1 MSILFHKHRCLLLC
15 GFLIIT
21 TLAIYWPVLKHE
33 FVNYDDDKY
42 VTENRHIT
50 DGITRRSVIWVFTS
64 PHFHMWHPLTSLSHM
79 LDCQLFGLNPA
90 WHHLTSLLFHIAS
103 TLLLFG
109 ILKRMTG
116 AIWPSFFVAAA
127 FALHPLNVESVAWV
141 AERKNVL
148 SSFFWMLT
156 IAAYISYAKRPSMGR
171 LLVVVLIFA
180 LSTMTKPM
188 VVTLPFVLL
197 LLDYWPLGRL
207 QWQRQSKEQDYLHCE
222 SMQLNY
228 QGPSAWRLFAEKIPL
243 FILAAVLSAIT
254 FIVQQRGGVV
264 FKLDN
269 VPLKF
274 RMTNAF
280 NSYAIYIVK
289 MIWPSRL
296 AVFYPHPL
304 GKLSIWQVAAAVLLL
319 LAVSAGVICLARS
332 RKYLPVG
339 WLWYLGT
346 LVPVIGLVQVGA
358 QARADRYAYL
368 SFIGRFIMIAWG
380 LTDLLAKWRYR
391 KIILGTVAPAVLL
404 ALSIGTRLQL
414 HHWRN
419 NTALFEHAIN
429 VTEDNFIMHNNYAN
443 VLNEAGQLDKAI
455 EHYYKSLQIKPDSAL
470 AHNNLGIAL
479 YNLGKL
485 NEAIEHYKKA
495 QELNPKFSK
504 PHFNL
509 AVVLAKQGKTDEAIA
524 EYRQAL
530 RFRPDDIDALS
541 NLGLMLAKQGDFG
554 KAIEHYKKALELE
567 PDNLTTHGR
576 LGLVLAH
583 VGNINEAI
591 RELRIVLN
599 ARPENAEIHFNVG
612 VLLERQGKVVE
623 AIKAYQQA
631 LRVDPDHTKARER
644 LKAALAKIQ
653 GQVN

>member
-1 MSILFHKHRCLLLC
+1 MSILLHKHRCLLLC

-21 TLAIYWPVLKHE
+21 TLAIYWPVLNHE
-33 FVNYDDDKY
+33 FVKYDDGKY
-42 VTENRHIT
+42 VTENRHVT
-50 DGITRRSVIWVFTS
+50 GGITRQSVIWAFTS
-64 PHFHMWHPLTSLSHM
+64 PHFHMWHPLTSLSYM
-79 LDCQLFGLNPA
+79 LDCQLFGLNPR
-90 WHHLTSLLFHIAS
+90 WYHLTSLLFHIAG

-141 AERKNVL
+141 SERKNVL
-148 SSFFWMLT
+148 SGFFWMLT

-180 LSTMTKPM
+180 LSTMAKPM

-207 QWQRQSKEQDYLHCE
+207 RWQHQSKEQDCLHSE
-222 SMQLNY
+222 SIQLNY

-243 FILAAVLSAIT
+243 FILSVILSAIT

-264 FKLDN
+264 SKLDN
-269 VPLKF
+269 VPLKL

-296 AVFYPHPL
+296 AVFYPL
-304 GKLSIWQVAAAVLLL
+304 EKLPIWQVAAVVLLL

-368 SFIGRFIMIAWG
+368 PFIGLFIMIAWG

-391 KIILGTVAPAVLL
+391 KIILGTAAAAVLL
-404 ALSIGTRLQL
+404 ALSIVTRLQL
-414 HHWRN
+414 NHWRN
-419 NTALFEHAIN
+419 STALFEHAIN
-429 VTEDNFIMHNNYAN
+429 ATEDNFIMHNNYAN
-443 VLNEAGQLDKAI
+443 VLNEMGQLDKAI
-455 EHYYKSLQIKPDSAL
+455 EHYYKSLQIKPDSAE

-479 YNLGKL
+479 YDLGKL

-495 QELNPKFSK
+495 LELNPNFSN
-504 PHFNL
+504 PHYNM
-509 AVVLAKQGKTDEAIA
+509 AVVLTKQGKTDEAIA
-524 EYRQAL
+524 EYHQAL

-541 NLGLMLAKQGDFG
+541 NLGLILAKQGNFG
-554 KAIEHYKKALELE
+554 KAIEYYKKALELE
-567 PDNLTTHGR
+567 PDDVITHGR
-576 LGLVLAH
+576 LGLVLVR
-583 VGNINEAI
+583 VGNINGAI
-591 RELRIVLN
+591 KEFQIVLS
-599 ARPENAEIHFNVG
+599 ARPKDAEMHFNLG
-612 VLLERQGKVVE
+612 VLLEQQGKIIE
-623 AIKAYQQA
+623 AINAYHQA
-631 LRVDPDHTKARER
+631 LQINPDYTQARER
-644 LKAALAKIQ
+644 LRAALTTKE
-653 GQVN
+653 NH